1 VGIAP
6 FWPNLASHDRW
17 IRVRM
22 RQKQTR
28 LFAGALAALHL
39 VVTVLMSAGIP
50 FRAAVE
56 AKSAGEITLTVPIC
70 HKSGDRR
77 TVEIKIPVSGASA
90 DGTNVDTGN
99 SDSGNSD
106 AGEGNSEGPASCA
119 ICSVYCGAVA
129 VPVADD
135 ATIVLRSDP
144 LPATRALRD
153 HAPPTRRV
161 SPWFARGPPAAVKL
175 ETEHA

>member
-1 VGIAP
+1 
-6 FWPNLASHDRW
+6 
-17 IRVRM
+17 M

-28 LFAGALAALHL
+28 LFAGALAALYL

-50 FRAAVE
+50 FRVAVE
-56 AKSAGEITLTVPIC
+56 AKSAGEITLSVPIC

-77 TVEIKIPVSGASA
+77 TVEIKFPVSGASA
-90 DGTNVDTGN
+90 DRDT
-99 SDSGNSD
+99 GNSD

-129 VPVADD
+129 VPLADD
-135 ATIVLRSDP
+135 ATIGLGSDP

-161 SPWFARGPPAAVKL
+161 SPWFARGPPTDVEL
-175 ETEHA
+175 GTEHA